1 MYICYIITIIS
12 CIFMY
17 NIYIHIHMTICVYAY
32 CMSICIYIYVKIC
45 YYHVYPIL
53 YVVNKNASKSDL
65 N

>member
-1 MYICYIITIIS
+1 
-12 CIFMY
+12 
-17 NIYIHIHMTICVYAY
+17 MTICVYAY
-32 CMSICIYIYVKIC
+32 CMSIYIYICVKIC